1 MRNFLTLLFGLIAVA
16 AAPYARAQQTWTEG
30 RHYVLIQPP
39 QATNVSA
46 GKVEVM
52 EVFSYACPACNQF
65 RPFMR
70 QIAMNLPANAE
81 LVYLPAAF
89 NPSEDWPM
97 FQRAY
102 LAALALGI
110 AEETHEAMYDAIWGP
125 DGELAVIDTRTRRL
139 KRTMPTIEDAARF
152 YARETDVS
160 EEKFLDVAN
169 SFSVNLKMKAA
180 DTYIMAARVPGTPT
194 LIVNGKYR
202 LNLDAVQ
209 SVDAMIELI
218 DWLVTKESSNQ

>member
-1 MRNFLTLLFGLIAVA
+1 MRNVLTILLGLIAVA
-16 AAPYARAQQTWTEG
+16 AAPYAGAQQTWTEG

-39 QATNVSA
+39 QATNVAA

-125 DGELAVIDTRTRRL
+125 EGELAVIDMRTRRL
-139 KRTMPTIEDAARF
+139 KRTMAAIEDAARF

-180 DTYIMAARVPGTPT
+180 DAYIMAARVPGTPT

-202 LNLDAVQ
+202 LNLDAVS
-209 SVDAMIELI
+209 SVDAMIALI
-218 DWLVTKESSNQ
+218 DWLVAKEGSKQ